1 VHAVHAVAGI
11 NKFCLQDRSVP
22 YSSLYLV
29 CKEFKCFTP
38 AQTSLSSLQD
48 SSAPLAGGGGGLG
61 GFGLLGGDGGG
72 QGSSSGGLGLGLLD
86 GMDASSLGWDGS
98 TFSQGMEQLNQVG
111 VIVT

>member
-1 VHAVHAVAGI
+1 MQLAGI
-11 NKFCLQDRSVP
+11 NKCCLQDRSVP

-48 SSAPLAGGGGGLG
+48 SSAPPAGGGGGLG

-72 QGSSSGGLGLGLLD
+72 QGSSSGGLGMGLLD